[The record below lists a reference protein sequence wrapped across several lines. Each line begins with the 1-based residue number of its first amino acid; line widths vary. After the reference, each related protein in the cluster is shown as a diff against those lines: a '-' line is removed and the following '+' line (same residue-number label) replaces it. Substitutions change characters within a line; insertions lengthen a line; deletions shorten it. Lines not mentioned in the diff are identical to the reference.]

1 MLLVTKEQI
10 SGRKLQE
17 LGIVKG
23 TTVRSVHL
31 GKDIM
36 SGFKTLVGGELTSY
50 NEMMDDARSIATQ
63 RMEAEAAAMGA
74 DAVVSVRYASAS
86 VVQGAAEVMCYGTA
100 VKYID

>member
-1 MLLVTKEQI
+1 MLLVTTEQI

-17 LGIVKG
+17 LGIAQG

-50 NEMMDDARSIATQ
+50 NEMMNDARSIATQ
-63 RMEAEAAAMGA
+63 RMVDDAAAMGA
-74 DAVVSVRYASAS
+74 DAVIGIRYASAS
-86 VVQGAAEVMCYGTA
+86 IVQGASEVMCYGTA
-100 VKYID
+100 VKYVD